1 MATKNANLPQEVQQ
15 TLSIIPELS
24 GSYQYYDK
32 DGEIIYVGK
41 AKNLKKRVYSYFNK
55 HHDSPKLRVMVPQ
68 IAKIQF
74 IVTDSEVE
82 ALILESHLI
91 KKHKPKYNVLLK
103 DDKTL
108 PEENAKAISYA
119 LSKGVKFVLCSGRSN
134 MSLDVLNEQ
143 LGLVKE
149 NNYTVAFNGSTI
161 YENVSK
167 KKLINHLLKGEYG
180 SEVLD
185 ILRQYPVN
193 VLAYENE
200 KLWCDKPTDR
210 IKRYAKNSF
219 IPYYVTEDLRELVSQ
234 DFSKII
240 AISDNEKLS
249 QIQQA
254 CNSCGLTEKVG
265 VFFSGEDIL
274 EFNPYN
280 IDKGTGVK
288 DLLEKINIDPSEA
301 IAIGDNFNDIPMIE
315 NVGMGVAVK
324 NGVDEIKS
332 VANYVTENDNNHNAV
347 AEVIQKFI

>member
-1 MATKNANLPQEVQQ
+1 MYKIIFCDLDG
-15 TLSIIPELS
+15 TL
-24 GSYQYYDK
+24 
-32 DGEIIYVGK
+32 
-41 AKNLKKRVYSYFNK
+41 
-55 HHDSPKLRVMVPQ
+55 LR
-68 IAKIQF
+68 
-74 IVTDSEVE
+74 
-82 ALILESHLI
+82 
-91 KKHKPKYNVLLK
+91 

-167 KKLINHLLKGEYG
+167 RKLVNHLLKGEYG
-180 SEVLD
+180 GEVLD

-193 VLAYENE
+193 VLAYEDE

-219 IPYYVTEDLRELVSQ
+219 IPYYVTEDLKELVSH

-254 CNSCGLTEKVG
+254 CNLCGITEKVG

-274 EFNPYN
+274 EFNPCN

-301 IAIGDNFNDIPMIE
+301 IAIGDNFNDVPMIE

-332 VANYVTENDNNHNAV
+332 VADYVTENDNNHNAV
-347 AEVIQKFI
+347 AEVIQKFIM

>member
-1 MATKNANLPQEVQQ
+1 MYK
-15 TLSIIPELS
+15 IIFCDL
-24 GSYQYYDK
+24 
-32 DGEIIYVGK
+32 DG
-41 AKNLKKRVYSYFNK
+41 
-55 HHDSPKLRVMVPQ
+55 
-68 IAKIQF
+68 
-74 IVTDSEVE
+74 T
-82 ALILESHLI
+82 
-91 KKHKPKYNVLLK
+91 LLK

-143 LGLVKE
+143 LGLVRE
-149 NNYTVAFNGSTI
+149 NNYTVAFYGSTI

-180 SEVLD
+180 GEVLD

-200 KLWCDKPTDR
+200 KLWCDKPTER
-210 IKRYAKNSF
+210 IKRYARNSF
-219 IPYYVTEDLRELVSQ
+219 IPYYVTEDLRELVSH

-254 CNSCGLTEKVG
+254 CNSCGITEKVG

-347 AEVIQKFI
+347 AEVIQKFIM

>member
-1 MATKNANLPQEVQQ
+1 M
-15 TLSIIPELS
+15 
-24 GSYQYYDK
+24 
-32 DGEIIYVGK
+32 
-41 AKNLKKRVYSYFNK
+41 
-55 HHDSPKLRVMVPQ
+55 
-68 IAKIQF
+68 
-74 IVTDSEVE
+74 
-82 ALILESHLI
+82 
-91 KKHKPKYNVLLK
+91 
-103 DDKTL
+103 
-108 PEENAKAISYA
+108 
-119 LSKGVKFVLCSGRSN
+119 
-134 MSLDVLNEQ
+134 
-143 LGLVKE
+143 
-149 NNYTVAFNGSTI
+149 
-161 YENVSK
+161 
-167 KKLINHLLKGEYG
+167 LKGEYG

-280 IDKGTGVK
+280 IASLGSIFIFSNKSFTPVQ
-288 DLLEKINIDPSEA
+288 
-301 IAIGDNFNDIPMIE
+301 IGRASCRE
-315 NVGMGVAVK
+315 RV
-324 NGVDEIKS
+324 
-332 VANYVTENDNNHNAV
+332 
-347 AEVIQKFI
+347 

>member
-1 MATKNANLPQEVQQ
+1 MAVQ
-15 TLSIIPELS
+15 
-24 GSYQYYDK
+24 YMKMY
-32 DGEIIYVGK
+32 
-41 AKNLKKRVYSYFNK
+41 LKR
-55 HHDSPKLRVMVPQ
+55 
-68 IAKIQF
+68 
-74 IVTDSEVE
+74 
-82 ALILESHLI
+82 
-91 KKHKPKYNVLLK
+91 
-103 DDKTL
+103 
-108 PEENAKAISYA
+108 
-119 LSKGVKFVLCSGRSN
+119 
-134 MSLDVLNEQ
+134 
-143 LGLVKE
+143 
-149 NNYTVAFNGSTI
+149 
-161 YENVSK
+161 
-167 KKLINHLLKGEYG
+167 NHLLKGEYG
-180 SEVLD
+180 GEVLD

-200 KLWCDKPTDR
+200 KLWCDKPTER
-210 IKRYAKNSF
+210 IKRYARNSF
-219 IPYYVTEDLRELVSQ
+219 IPYYVTEDLRELVSH

-254 CNSCGLTEKVG
+254 CNSCGITEKVG

-347 AEVIQKFI
+347 AEVIYKFIM